1 MSDILDN
8 KEIEVVMEI
17 LENLEDE
24 VLAVELLK
32 KFNEASKNLGL
43 LVVNKDPRISHAEWK
58 VLCDEAQK
66 ELDDIVFAIKNL

>member
-32 KFNEASKNLGL
+32 KFNDGSDKF
-43 LVVNKDPRISHAEWK
+43 I
-58 VLCDEAQK
+58 
-66 ELDDIVFAIKNL
+66 